1 MKFLHTS
8 DLHIGKKLDGILRL
22 DEQEQVLKEICEIA
36 VNEKVDTVLIAGD
49 VFDTFLPSAE
59 AENLFFE
66 FIDDLSQKGL
76 CVVAVSG
83 NHDDGSR
90 LSASKTL
97 SSRRGVF
104 LCNGENSFK
113 LGKYGNVNLIGVDKN
128 YLVFEKEGEQV
139 FIATVP
145 YFGEAPVGFIVDKE
159 ISYNERVES
168 ILKQIFESKKE
179 EQTGILVTHLFM
191 LGGQTTD
198 GERSIDL
205 GGVKVVSPTAI
216 PTSCK
221 YTALGHLH
229 KRQIASQSRHVIYS
243 GSPLQYS
250 YDEVGNEKSVTVFE
264 TKNGEVDSV
273 VVLPLKTGKKLVK
286 QTVDGVESLDVKLS
300 KFAYNFVDLT
310 ILSDRPL
317 TLEESAKIKEEFPFV
332 TKLRL
337 EFSASINGERITGR
351 KHLSDRELFVEFF
364 KTKYGS
370 EPDEELLSCYLEII
384 SEE

>member
-8 DLHIGKKLDGILRL
+8 DLHIGKKLDSILRL
-22 DEQEQVLKEICEIA
+22 DEQEQVLSEICEIA
-36 VNEKVDTVLIAGD
+36 VSEKVDIVLIAGD

-66 FIDDLSQKGL
+66 FIDDLSQKGR

-104 LCNGENSFK
+104 LCNGDNSFK
-113 LGKYGNVNLIGVDKN
+113 FGKYGSVNLIGVDKN
-128 YLVFEKEGEQV
+128 YLVFEKDGEQV

-145 YFGEAPVGFIVDKE
+145 YFGEAPIGFTVDKE
-159 ISYNERVES
+159 TSYSERVES
-168 ILKQIFESKKE
+168 ILKQIFENKKE
-179 EQTGILVTHLFM
+179 GQTGILVTHLFM

-198 GERSIDL
+198 GERNIDL
-205 GGVKVVSPTAI
+205 GGVKVVSPAAI
-216 PTSCK
+216 PDCCK

-229 KRQIASQSRHVIYS
+229 KRQIASQSKNVLYS

-250 YDEVGNEKSVTVFE
+250 YDEVGNEKSVTIFE
-264 TKNGEVDSV
+264 TKNGEVDGV
-273 VVLPLKTGKKLVK
+273 AAVPLKKGKKLVR
-286 QTVDGVESLDVKLS
+286 QTVDGVDSLDVKLS
-300 KFAYNFVDLT
+300 KYADNFVDLT

-337 EFSASINGERITGR
+337 EFSSSIDGDRITGR
-351 KHLSDRELFVEFF
+351 KHLSDKELFVEFY